1 MSIEFPRVCNKDVRK
16 IGIDAPVAILIGL
29 GQSIACDGATKA
41 QVIEFG
47 LDSIQTGF
55 DVAKGMSIP
64 ELSKCHAKVLIEAGE
79 MSGTI
84 ISLVLADTAI
94 AIASRQGVH
103 ELREEIRSG
112 VHRQAPSTCCCG
124 KVYGIP
130 GGEAEIDAA
139 VMDS

>member
-1 MSIEFPRVCNKDVRK
+1 MRITFARVGNEPIGKL
-16 IGIDAPVAILIGL
+16 GIDAPVALLIGL
-29 GQSIACDGATKA
+29 GQRVACDGATKA
-41 QVIEFG
+41 RVIEFG

-112 VHRQAPSTCCCG
+112 VHRQTPSTCFCG

-139 VMDS
+139 VIAS